1 MSRLAYSAVCVGD
14 PAQYKR
20 GNMPKIELPF
30 IGGAYTARDKN
41 LNAQVCQNLYVE
53 MDQTGAKNIL
63 ALVNTP
69 GLVTWCDCGEAAEVR
84 ALHVFGD
91 YLYVIIGNKL
101 FKIDSSAGYTL
112 LGTLTNSTGAA
123 FMKDNSVD
131 LLIQDGLDGHYVWD
145 GVTLTSIV
153 PSQAFE
159 LLLDQ
164 SFITTGLVT
173 VENAWHD
180 PTHRWAASS
189 DATAY
194 SHTGA
199 ESQTIYHKT
208 LQSEINYDIE
218 IDVSAFTPGATL
230 EVGFSRKT
238 GGDALDKRDY
248 KTLTPAVGTL
258 TCTLT
263 AVGNSRPRFYMEA
276 DGAITI
282 TKVSI
287 IADSSNVVLD
297 YDASWMDFQ
306 DGYWFLGLD
315 GSDQFRKSG
324 QDDPIDW
331 DPTEVAFAE
340 GDSDKTLRGYSANR
354 LLWLLGERTTEIFY
368 NNDGAF
374 ERYAGGFLSIGCGA
388 ARSVDD
394 MEGVIFWLDNKH
406 RIVRSD
412 GIGYTP
418 VSTYQIDYQISKL
431 TKKDDATAYCYTQ
444 EGHSF
449 YVITFPTD
457 RVTFAYDITT
467 GFWHTRASGTNDDRE
482 RGNCHVRFAEKELI
496 GDFENGL
503 IYYMDLGAYTDN
515 GTTKRAIRAAQAVH
529 KKRQNIRHTY
539 LELEMETGTVE
550 SVGPDYNPQI
560 MMQYSDDN
568 GATWSS
574 ELWESMGL
582 IGQKGIVVR
591 WSKLGISMDRIYRVI
606 IAYAVRRE
614 ITNAYLWGS

>member
-1 MSRLAYSAVCVGD
+1 
-14 PAQYKR
+14 
-20 GNMPKIELPF
+20 MPKIEIPF
-30 IGGAYTARDKN
+30 IGGAYEARDKN
-41 LNAQVCQNLYVE
+41 LNAQICQNLYIE

-69 GLVTWCDCGEAAEVR
+69 GLVTWCNCGLTGEVR
-84 ALHVFGD
+84 AFHVFGD
-91 YLYVIIGNKL
+91 YLYVIIANKL
-101 FKIDSSAGYTL
+101 YRIDSAASYAL
-112 LGTLTNSTGAA
+112 IGTLTNLTGAA

-131 LLIQDGLDGHYVWD
+131 LLIQDGKDGHYVWD

-153 PSQAFE
+153 PNASVALE
-159 LLLDQ
+159 LDA
-164 SFITTGLVT
+164 SFITGTSPSAENVWRDPYARWTAATG
-173 VENAWHD
+173 NI
-180 PTHRWAASS
+180 SI
-189 DATAY
+189 
-194 SHTGA
+194 SHAGA
-199 ESQTIYHKT
+199 ESYTQYQKDLVSGKT
-208 LQSEINYDIE
+208 YDIE

-230 EVGFSRKT
+230 KVGFKT
-238 GGDALDKRDY
+238 QTGSDLTRDY
-248 KTLTPAVGTL
+248 NNLTPAVA
-258 TCTLT
+258 TLT
-263 AVGNSRPRFYMEA
+263 ATIAATVSHPRFFMNS

-282 TKVSI
+282 TRVKI
-287 IADSSNVVLD
+287 TETGAVLD

-324 QDDPIDW
+324 QDDPTDW
-331 DPTEVAFAE
+331 DPTEVTFAE

-354 LLWLLGERTTEIFY
+354 LLWLLGERTTEVFY
-368 NNDGAF
+368 NNNGVF

-394 MEGVIFWLDNKH
+394 MEGVIFWLDNKF
-406 RIVRSD
+406 RIVRSN

-467 GFWHTRASGTNDDRE
+467 GFWHTRASGVTDDRE

-503 IYYMDLGAYTDN
+503 IYYMDLGTYTDN
-515 GTTKRAIRAAQAVH
+515 GTTKRAIRAAQAVN
-529 KKRQNIRHTY
+529 KKRQNIRHTF

-582 IGQKGIVVR
+582 IGEKGIVVR
-591 WSKLGISMDRIYRVI
+591 WSKLGISRDRIYKVI